1 MPSQPAVLAEAA
13 AALWDAA
20 RTGHYTPPLRASY
33 PGLDA
38 ADAYAI
44 QRINTERRLAEGRR
58 VVGCKIGLTAR
69 AVQAQLGVD
78 RPDFGVLFDDM
89 SFGDAEPISMR
100 QLHQPKVEAE
110 IAFVL
115 GRDLDM
121 DSPGHAD
128 VIGAVDHLL
137 PAIEIVGS
145 RIANWDIRF
154 VDTVADNASS
164 GAFVLGG
171 NPRRLRDVD
180 LRLCGMVMS
189 RWAAPEANTAAG
201 GEGTPM
207 SRWAAPK
214 ANSTAA
220 EGEGTPATR
229 CGEPVSVG
237 AGAACLGHPIN
248 AVVWLARTM
257 AALGQPLRA
266 GDLVL
271 SGALG
276 PMVPVAAGD
285 VFETRINGLGS
296 VKAVFE
302 AAPAPKEKP

>member
-13 AALWDAA
+13 DALWNAA
-20 RTGHYTPPLRASY
+20 RTGDCIQPLRVSY
-33 PGLDA
+33 PELDA

-44 QRINTERRLAEGRR
+44 QRMNTERRLAEGRR

-78 RPDFGVLFDDM
+78 QPDFGVLFDDM
-89 SFGDAEPISMR
+89 SFGDAEPIPM
-100 QLHQPKVEAE
+100 QKLQQPKVEAE

-121 DSPGHAD
+121 GKPGHAD
-128 VIGAVDHLL
+128 VIKAVDHVL

-145 RIANWDIRF
+145 RIAGWDIRF

-164 GAFVLGG
+164 GAFVLGAT
-171 NPRRLRDVD
+171 PRLLRELD
-180 LRLCGMVMS
+180 LRLCGMVMN
-189 RWAAPEANTAAG
+189 R
-201 GEGTPM
+201 
-207 SRWAAPK
+207 R
-214 ANSTAA
+214 
-220 EGEGTPATR
+220 
-229 CGEPVSVG
+229 GEPVSAG
-237 AGAACLGHPIN
+237 AGAACLGNPIN

-276 PMVPVAAGD
+276 PMVPVAPGD
-285 VFETRINGLGS
+285 VFETRINGLGG

-302 AAPAPKEKP
+302 AAAATKESR